1 MHFMNQRATSCRE
14 EATVSKLKR
23 LSPVETITDGA
34 ERRESHRP
42 DTDSRLL
49 TEMIREEPAIPC
61 TSIADEVAPHVL

>member
-1 MHFMNQRATSCRE
+1 MNQRATSCRE

-23 LSPVETITDGA
+23 LAPVEAMTDGA
-34 ERRESHRP
+34 ERREGHRP

-61 TSIADEVAPHVL
+61 ISLAGEVAPCVL

>member
-14 EATVSKLKR
+14 EATVSKPKR
-23 LSPVETITDGA
+23 LPPVEAMTDGA
-34 ERRESHRP
+34 ERWESHPP

-61 TSIADEVAPHVL
+61 MSLAGEVAPRVL